1 MKVSIEQP
9 RVVQLSYRQEKGDP
23 DYGSCMWARF
33 YLDLENYT
41 MSIESDCGNYVYGW
55 VPTPK
60 SESFLQLLARMD
72 KDYLLDKISSESV
85 VDGDATWEAIE
96 AVIVDA
102 AHWEGEELDF
112 STWEAIKAACRES
125 DDDREIVDALKGAL
139 LPTDLFEKLDY
150 DQTYGSI
157 VHDYPASAKK
167 IVEVFDTC
175 IRPKIKNLADAPTAN
190 NLSNLLALMQ
200 AHPNL
205 TVVPMVH
212 KEVVEN
218 TGHNYWMGSWG
229 AASIDEFIIT
239 DEGVVFKDD
248 DDPDGELLWSM
259 IDSEKMEAMT
269 IRELEAAYNGL
280 PWEKAIIVYIDLPE

>member
-60 SESFLQLLARMD
+60 SESFLQLLARMG
-72 KDYLLDKISSESV
+72 KDYLLGKISSESV

-96 AVIVDA
+96 AVISDA
-102 AHWEGEELDF
+102 ASWEGEELDL
-112 STWEAIKAACRES
+112 SIWEDIKAACRES

-200 AHPNL
+200 SHPNL

-239 DEGVVFKDD
+239 DEGVVFKND

-280 PWEKAIIVYIDLPE
+280 PWKKAIIVYIDLPE

>member
-60 SESFLQLLARMD
+60 SESFLQLLARMG
-72 KDYLLDKISSESV
+72 KDYLLGKISSESV

-96 AVIVDA
+96 AVISDA
-102 AHWEGEELDF
+102 ASWEGEELDL
-112 STWEAIKAACRES
+112 SIWEDIKAACRER
-125 DDDREIVDALKGAL
+125 DDDREIVDALKDAL

-150 DQTYGSI
+150 EQTYGSI

-200 AHPNL
+200 SHPNL

-239 DEGVVFKDD
+239 DEGVVFKGD

-280 PWEKAIIVYIDLPE
+280 PWKKAIIVYIDLPE

>member
-60 SESFLQLLARMD
+60 SESFLQLLARMG
-72 KDYLLDKISSESV
+72 KDYLLGKISSESV

-96 AVIVDA
+96 AVISDA
-102 AHWEGEELDF
+102 ASWEGEELDL
-112 STWEAIKAACRES
+112 SIWEDIKAACRES

-200 AHPNL
+200 SHPNL
-205 TVVPMVH
+205 TVVPMVR

-248 DDPDGELLWSM
+248 DGPDGELLWSI

-269 IRELEAAYNGL
+269 IREMEATYNGL
-280 PWEKAIIVYIDLPE
+280 PWKKAIIVYIDLPE

>member
-60 SESFLQLLARMD
+60 SESFLQLLARMG
-72 KDYLLDKISSESV
+72 KDYLLGKISSESV

-96 AVIVDA
+96 AVISDA
-102 AHWEGEELDF
+102 ASWEGEELDL
-112 STWEAIKAACRES
+112 SIWEDIKAACRES

-200 AHPNL
+200 SHPNL

-218 TGHNYWMGSWG
+218 TGHNYWMGS
-229 AASIDEFIIT
+229 
-239 DEGVVFKDD
+239 
-248 DDPDGELLWSM
+248 
-259 IDSEKMEAMT
+259 
-269 IRELEAAYNGL
+269 
-280 PWEKAIIVYIDLPE
+280 

>member
-9 RVVQLSYRQEKGDP
+9 RVVQLMYQQEKGDP

-41 MSIESDCGNYVYGW
+41 MSIESDCGNYVHGW

-96 AVIVDA
+96 AVMVDA
-102 AHWEGEELDF
+102 AYYEGEELDF
-112 STWEAIKAACRES
+112 STWEAIKAACRERN
-125 DDDREIVDALKGAL
+125 DDREIVDALKDAL

-150 DQTYGSI
+150 EQTYGSI

-175 IRPKIKNLADAPTAN
+175 IRPNIKILAQED
-190 NLSNLLALMQ
+190 
-200 AHPNL
+200 
-205 TVVPMVH
+205 
-212 KEVVEN
+212 
-218 TGHNYWMGSWG
+218 
-229 AASIDEFIIT
+229 
-239 DEGVVFKDD
+239 
-248 DDPDGELLWSM
+248 
-259 IDSEKMEAMT
+259 
-269 IRELEAAYNGL
+269 
-280 PWEKAIIVYIDLPE
+280 